1 MKAEYRKGCPLSP
14 LLANIYLNEYDQ
26 EMKSRGVR
34 VIRYADDIVVFARS
48 RRAAE
53 RLLESSR
60 RYLEDKLKLTLT
72 LNKEK
77 SRAISVYSRQF
88 KFPGFAM
95 GKNGKGNFIRVHR
108 KSLSKAKQRLRE
120 LTKRNQGRNVRVVME
135 NVKVFIRGWVGHF
148 YIADM
153 KRILQSWDE
162 WLRRR
167 IRMYIWK
174 QWKKPKTR
182 VQSLRK
188 LGIPDSGT
196 GE

>member
-1 MKAEYRKGCPLSP
+1 MNTKVWPYS
-14 LLANIYLNEYDQ
+14 
-26 EMKSRGVR
+26 
-34 VIRYADDIVVFARS
+34 
-48 RRAAE
+48 
-53 RLLESSR
+53 
-60 RYLEDKLKLTLT
+60 
-72 LNKEK
+72 
-77 SRAISVYSRQF
+77 AISNY
-88 KFPGFAM
+88 
-95 GKNGKGNFIRVHR
+95 IRVHQ
-108 KSLSKAKQRLRE
+108 KSLRKAKQKLKE

-135 NVKVFIRGWVGHF
+135 NVKVFIRGWVGYF

-188 LGIPDSGT
+188 LGIPDWQAYQWGNSRLGYWRIAGSPVLT
-196 GE
+196 RSITNKLLARVGYYDILTRYEQLRVLH